1 MKQDEHNENRSNSVA
16 KLQAIKEVTKRVIG
30 LDEDETHG
38 LIIIEAI
45 DEGDGI
51 TSESR
56 MLLEGNV
63 GQALPLLNALLKT
76 ASEIID
82 ELPDGYVD
90 YIKENRK
97 LEVLGLFL
105 QSAEVGSKL
114 MKWTDI
120 GEE

>member
-1 MKQDEHNENRSNSVA
+1 MNQEEQNKNKNKVVA
-16 KLQAIKEVTKRVIG
+16 KIQAIKEVTKRVME

-45 DEGDGI
+45 DEGDGL

-56 MLLEGNV
+56 MLLEGSV

-90 YIKENRK
+90 YIKESRK
-97 LEVLGLFL
+97 LEVLALFL

-114 MKWTDI
+114 MKWTDM
-120 GEE
+120 GKE

>member
-120 GEE
+120 GEK

>member
-56 MLLEGNV
+56 MLLEGSV

-90 YIKENRK
+90 YIKGNRK

-120 GEE
+120 TKD

>member
-56 MLLEGNV
+56 MLLEGSV
-63 GQALPLLNALLKT
+63 AQALPLLNALLKT

-120 GEE
+120 GKE

>member
-1 MKQDEHNENRSNSVA
+1 MNQDEQKKNKNKVVA
-16 KLQAIKEVTKRVIG
+16 KLQAIKEVTKRVME

-45 DEGDGI
+45 DEGDGF

-56 MLLEGNV
+56 MLLEGSV

-90 YIKENRK
+90 YIKESRK
-97 LEVLGLFL
+97 LEVLALFL

-114 MKWTDI
+114 MKWTNI

>member
-56 MLLEGNV
+56 MLLEGSV

-90 YIKENRK
+90 YIKESRK

-120 GEE
+120 TKD

>member
-1 MKQDEHNENRSNSVA
+1 MNQDEQNKNKNKVVA
-16 KLQAIKEVTKRVIG
+16 KLQAIKEVTKRVME

-45 DEGDGI
+45 DEGDGL

-56 MLLEGNV
+56 MLLEGSV

-90 YIKENRK
+90 YIKESRK
-97 LEVLGLFL
+97 LEVLALFL
-105 QSAEVGSKL
+105 QSAEVGLKL

-120 GEE
+120 TKD

>member
-16 KLQAIKEVTKRVIG
+16 KLQAIKEVTKRVMG

-38 LIIIEAI
+38 LIIIKAI
-45 DEGDGI
+45 DEGDGF

-56 MLLEGNV
+56 MLLEGSV
-63 GQALPLLNALLKT
+63 EQSLPLLNALLKT

-90 YIKENRK
+90 YIKESRK

-114 MKWTDI
+114 MKWTNI

>member
-56 MLLEGNV
+56 MLLEGSV
-63 GQALPLLNALLKT
+63 AQALPLLNALLKT

>member
-38 LIIIEAI
+38 LIINEAI
-45 DEGDGI
+45 DEGDGF

-56 MLLEGNV
+56 MLLEGSV

-90 YIKENRK
+90 YIKENHK

-120 GEE
+120 TKD

>member
-1 MKQDEHNENRSNSVA
+1 MKQDEHSKNRSNSVA
-16 KLQAIKEVTKRVIG
+16 KLQAIKEVTIRGMG

-38 LIIIEAI
+38 LIIFEAI
-45 DEGDGI
+45 DEGDGF

-56 MLLEGNV
+56 MLLEGSV

-90 YIKENRK
+90 YIKESRK

-120 GEE
+120 TKD

>member
-1 MKQDEHNENRSNSVA
+1 MKQDEHNKNRSNSVA
-16 KLQAIKEVTKRVIG
+16 KLQAIKEVTKRVMG

-45 DEGDGI
+45 DEGDGF

-56 MLLEGNV
+56 MLLEGSV

-90 YIKENRK
+90 YIKESRK
-97 LEVLGLFL
+97 LEVLALFL

-120 GEE
+120 TKD

>member
-1 MKQDEHNENRSNSVA
+1 MNQDEQNKNKNKVVA
-16 KLQAIKEVTKRVIG
+16 KLQAIKEVTKRVMG

-45 DEGDGI
+45 DEGDGF

-56 MLLEGNV
+56 MLLEGSV

-90 YIKENRK
+90 YIKESRK
-97 LEVLGLFL
+97 LEVLALFL

-120 GEE
+120 TKD

>member
-1 MKQDEHNENRSNSVA
+1 MNQDEQNKNKNKVVA
-16 KLQAIKEVTKRVIG
+16 KLQAIKEVTKRVME

-45 DEGDGI
+45 DEGDGF

-56 MLLEGNV
+56 MLLEGSV

-90 YIKENRK
+90 YIKESRK
-97 LEVLGLFL
+97 LEVLALFL

-114 MKWTDI
+114 MKWTDM
-120 GEE
+120 GKE

>member
-1 MKQDEHNENRSNSVA
+1 MNQDEQNKNKNKVVA
-16 KLQAIKEVTKRVIG
+16 KLQAIKEVTKRVME

-45 DEGDGI
+45 DEGDGL

-56 MLLEGNV
+56 MLLEGSV

-90 YIKENRK
+90 YIKESRK
-97 LEVLGLFL
+97 LEVLALFL

-120 GEE
+120 TKD

>member
-45 DEGDGI
+45 DEGDGF

-56 MLLEGNV
+56 MLLEGSV

-120 GEE
+120 TKD

>member
-30 LDEDETHG
+30 LDEDETHD

-105 QSAEVGSKL
+105 QSAEVGSTL

>member
-1 MKQDEHNENRSNSVA
+1 MKQDEHNENRSNNVA

-45 DEGDGI
+45 DEGDGF

-56 MLLEGNV
+56 MLLEGSV

-90 YIKENRK
+90 YIKESRK

-120 GEE
+120 TKD

>member
-16 KLQAIKEVTKRVIG
+16 KLQAIKEVTRRVIG

-56 MLLEGNV
+56 MLLEGSV

-90 YIKENRK
+90 YIKGNRK

-120 GEE
+120 GEK

>member
-16 KLQAIKEVTKRVIG
+16 KLQAIKEVTKRVMG

-45 DEGDGI
+45 DEGDGF

-56 MLLEGNV
+56 MLLEGSV

-120 GEE
+120 TKD

>member
-1 MKQDEHNENRSNSVA
+1 MNQDEHNKNRSNSVA
-16 KLQAIKEVTKRVIG
+16 KLQAIKEVTKRVMG

-45 DEGDGI
+45 DEGDGF

-56 MLLEGNV
+56 MLLEGSV

-90 YIKENRK
+90 YIKESRK
-97 LEVLGLFL
+97 LEVLALFL

-120 GEE
+120 TKD

>member
-1 MKQDEHNENRSNSVA
+1 MNQDEQNKNKNKVVA
-16 KLQAIKEVTKRVIG
+16 KLQAIKEVTKRVME

-45 DEGDGI
+45 DEGDGL

-56 MLLEGNV
+56 MLLEGSV

-97 LEVLGLFL
+97 LEVLALFL

-114 MKWTDI
+114 MKWTNI

>member
-1 MKQDEHNENRSNSVA
+1 MNQDEQNKNKNKVVA
-16 KLQAIKEVTKRVIG
+16 KLQAIKEVTKRVME

-45 DEGDGI
+45 DEGDGL

-56 MLLEGNV
+56 MLLEGSV

-90 YIKENRK
+90 YIKESRK
-97 LEVLGLFL
+97 LEVLALFL

>member
-1 MKQDEHNENRSNSVA
+1 MKQDEHNKNRSNSIA
-16 KLQAIKEVTKRVIG
+16 KLQAIKEVTKRVMD

-45 DEGDGI
+45 DEGDGF

-56 MLLEGNV
+56 MLLEGSV

-90 YIKENRK
+90 YIKESRK
-97 LEVLGLFL
+97 LEVLALFL

-120 GEE
+120 TKD

>member
-1 MKQDEHNENRSNSVA
+1 MKQDEHNKNRSNSVA
-16 KLQAIKEVTKRVIG
+16 KLQAIKEVTKRVMS

-45 DEGDGI
+45 DEGDGF

-56 MLLEGNV
+56 MLLEGSV

-90 YIKENRK
+90 YIKESRK
-97 LEVLGLFL
+97 LEVLALFL

-120 GEE
+120 TKD

>member
-1 MKQDEHNENRSNSVA
+1 MKQDEHSKNRSNSVA
-16 KLQAIKEVTKRVIG
+16 KLQAIKEVTKRVMG

-45 DEGDGI
+45 DEGDGF

-56 MLLEGNV
+56 MLLEGSV

-90 YIKENRK
+90 YIKESRK

-120 GEE
+120 TKD

>member
-16 KLQAIKEVTKRVIG
+16 KLQAIKEVTKRVMG

-45 DEGDGI
+45 DEGDGF

-56 MLLEGNV
+56 MLLEGSV

>member
-1 MKQDEHNENRSNSVA
+1 MSKDEQNKNKNKVVA
-16 KLQAIKEVTKRVIG
+16 KLQAIKEVTKRVME

-45 DEGDGI
+45 DEGDGL

-56 MLLEGNV
+56 MLLEGSV

-90 YIKENRK
+90 YIKESRK
-97 LEVLGLFL
+97 LEVLALFL

-120 GEE
+120 TKD

>member
-1 MKQDEHNENRSNSVA
+1 MKQDEHNKNRSNSVA
-16 KLQAIKEVTKRVIG
+16 KLQAIKEVTKRVMG

-45 DEGDGI
+45 DEGDGF

-56 MLLEGNV
+56 MLLEGSV

-90 YIKENRK
+90 YIKESRK

-120 GEE
+120 TKD

>member
-56 MLLEGNV
+56 MLLEGSV
-63 GQALPLLNALLKT
+63 AQALPLLNALLKT

-90 YIKENRK
+90 YIKESRK
-97 LEVLGLFL
+97 LEVLALFL

-120 GEE
+120 GKE

>member
-45 DEGDGI
+45 DEGDGF

-56 MLLEGNV
+56 MLLEGSV

-120 GEE
+120 GEK

>member
-105 QSAEVGSKL
+105 QSAEVGSTL

>member
-1 MKQDEHNENRSNSVA
+1 MKQDEHNKNRSNSVA

-120 GEE
+120 GKE

>member
-56 MLLEGNV
+56 MLLEGSV
-63 GQALPLLNALLKT
+63 AQALPLLNALLKT

-120 GEE
+120 TKD

>member
-16 KLQAIKEVTKRVIG
+16 KLQAIKEVTKRVMG

-45 DEGDGI
+45 DEGDGF

-56 MLLEGNV
+56 MLLEGSV

-90 YIKENRK
+90 YIKESRK
-97 LEVLGLFL
+97 LEVLALFL

-120 GEE
+120 TKD

>member
-45 DEGDGI
+45 DAGDGI

-56 MLLEGNV
+56 MLLEGRV

-120 GEE
+120 TKD